1 MHAYIHVK
9 GTISVPN
16 TAGAVVAVNN
26 TNEKLIFNNCAPFTN
41 CMSEINN
48 TQVDDAQD
56 IDVVMPMYNLI
67 KYCDAYSKTGSLWQ
81 YYIDESALH
90 SNNSVIDFT
99 ANNKNSISFNFKH

>member
-9 GTISVPN
+9 GIISVPN
-16 TAGAVVAVNN
+16 TAGAVVAVNS

-56 IDVVMPMYNLI
+56 IAIVMPMYNLI
-67 KYCDAYSKTGSLWQ
+67 KYCDAYSKAGSLWQ
-81 YYIDESALH
+81 YYTDESALD

-99 ANNKNSISFNFKH
+99 ANNNNSISFNFKH

>member
-16 TAGAVVAVNN
+16 TAGAVVAV
-26 TNEKLIFNNCAPFTN
+26 
-41 CMSEINN
+41 NN

-99 ANNKNSISFNFKH
+99 ANNNNSISFNFKH